1 MEMNKTGTNKLA
13 ERIIAD
19 ANALAEQTLT
29 EANAGAMEIA
39 AENVQRQNAVRAD
52 FQQKREAAVQSVLDG
67 CKTRAAI
74 DGKKAALQK
83 KRAVIDA
90 VFEEAYRALCA
101 LNADAR
107 GAICK
112 RLLASE
118 AEGGETIVPA
128 AADRRQITAILPT
141 IGTTELKLSD
151 QDAAF
156 DGGVLLIGRGYEK
169 DCSFRAVLSQLRDE
183 EETAVANLLFN

>member
-39 AENVQRQNAVRAD
+39 AENVQKQNAVRAD

-112 RLLASE
+112 RLLTSE
-118 AEGGETIVPA
+118 AEGGEKSHP
-128 AADRRQITAILPT
+128 
-141 IGTTELKLSD
+141 S
-151 QDAAF
+151 
-156 DGGVLLIGRGYEK
+156 GG
-169 DCSFRAVLSQLRDE
+169 
-183 EETAVANLLFN
+183 